1 MKQAFLTLPDPLL
14 PPPTTTTKKKNQK
27 EEVGNRLEKCKLSKG
42 GEDIAAASE

>member
-14 PPPTTTTKKKNQK
+14 PTPTTTTTKNQK